1 MSARVAILGTGKMG
15 SALARRLAAAG
26 MQPTLWNRTR
36 ARAEQVGVGQVAAT
50 PAAAVRDAEVVISS
64 LTGADAVLAAFG
76 GPDGALAGAAGQLF
90 VEMSTAGPN
99 LIAQLEPLV
108 RATGSALVDAPITGT
123 PPTVESG
130 GAAILIGG
138 APADVERA
146 RPMLEQF
153 GTVRHVGPLGNGARL
168 KLVANSML
176 GAVTTAAA
184 ELQTVGVTVGLAP
197 QDVLWVLARQVPG
210 LALRK
215 AGYLEGRH
223 TPPLF
228 ALRDLRKDLDL
239 ALDLFHRSG
248 GVVPLTALVR
258 EQVGE
263 AAATNPDLD
272 ISGVMTRYRSTD
284 AELSASGRARSVPAA
299 AG

>member
-36 ARAEQVGVGQVAAT
+36 ARAEQVAVGQVAAT
-50 PAAAVRDAEVVISS
+50 AAAAVRDSEIVISS

-76 GPDGALAGAAGQLF
+76 GPEGALAGAAGQLF
-90 VEMSTAGPN
+90 VEMSTAGPD
-99 LIAQLEPLV
+99 LIAELEPLV
-108 RATGSALVDAPITGT
+108 RATGSALVDAPITGS
-123 PPTVESG
+123 PPTAESG

-146 RPMLEQF
+146 RPVLEQF

-197 QDVLWVLARQVPG
+197 QDVLWVLAHHVPG
-210 LALRK
+210 LELRK
-215 AGYLEGRH
+215 AGYLEGSH
-223 TPPLF
+223 QPALF

-239 ALDLFHRSG
+239 ALELFHRSG
-248 GVVPLTALVR
+248 GVVPVTALVR

-263 AAATNPDLD
+263 AAGTSPDLD
-272 ISGVMTRYRSTD
+272 ISGVMTRYRSPD
-284 AELSASGRARSVPAA
+284 AELDASGRARSVPAA
-299 AG
+299 TG